1 VGIRCR
7 IGIGV
12 KTDCVPRFNY
22 IITKEQKKGER
33 RGGKNTEES
42 KKGERR
48 GGKKMSHQNY
58 DE

>member
-12 KTDCVPRFNY
+12 KTDCVFNY